1 MRSKKKTLKNG
12 LRLITVPMKDHPTVT
27 VLVMTEAGTVNE
39 DKDKHGIAHF
49 LEHMVM
55 KGGEK
60 YKTPYEVSS
69 TLDSVGAYSNAF
81 TGQEFTGYYA
91 KGSPKHFSVFFDVV
105 SDMYSSAR
113 LEEEEISKEKG
124 VIIEEINMYKDTPR
138 AYVQDLFYQAVYG
151 DQPAGRHPLG
161 TKETVSS
168 LNRDDF
174 VSFMKKHYTASKTIV
189 VVSGNFDQKKVEEE
203 VNKKFGD
210 IPFSKKTGN
219 PRVDEKQ
226 DKPNL
231 LVEEKNT
238 DQLHINMGVRAFKA
252 SDKRVPTLMVLNSV
266 LSGGMSGR
274 LFQKLREEMGVCYY
288 INSVADLNRKS
299 GLLTVMAGIDHKRT
313 DEVIETI
320 LKEMSSLKEE
330 LVGDKEL
337 KKTKEHLIGRMSL
350 DLESS
355 DSMAEFFVE
364 QEILNGQQKTPKE
377 VAKEI
382 KSVTSQDVKKL
393 ARFLFNNNRL
403 SVAVVGKDLDK
414 RSLERKLSF

>member
-1 MRSKKKTLKNG
+1 
-12 LRLITVPMKDHPTVT
+12 
-27 VLVMTEAGTVNE
+27 
-39 DKDKHGIAHF
+39 
-49 LEHMVM
+49 
-55 KGGEK
+55 
-60 YKTPYEVSS
+60 
-69 TLDSVGAYSNAF
+69 
-81 TGQEFTGYYA
+81 
-91 KGSPKHFSVFFDVV
+91 
-105 SDMYSSAR
+105 
-113 LEEEEISKEKG
+113 
-124 VIIEEINMYKDTPR
+124 
-138 AYVQDLFYQAVYG
+138 
-151 DQPAGRHPLG
+151 
-161 TKETVSS
+161 
-168 LNRDDF
+168 
-174 VSFMKKHYTASKTIV
+174 
-189 VVSGNFDQKKVEEE
+189 
-203 VNKKFGD
+203 
-210 IPFSKKTGN
+210 
-219 PRVDEKQ
+219 
-226 DKPNL
+226 
-231 LVEEKNT
+231 
-238 DQLHINMGVRAFKA
+238 MGVRAFKA